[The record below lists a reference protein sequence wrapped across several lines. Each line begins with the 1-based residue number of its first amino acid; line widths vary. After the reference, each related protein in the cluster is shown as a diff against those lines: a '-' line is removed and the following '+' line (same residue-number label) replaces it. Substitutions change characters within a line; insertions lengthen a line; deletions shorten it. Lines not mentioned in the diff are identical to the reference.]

1 MSAIAEV
8 SAIKYAVTE
17 SDIEALGQR
26 YSDLKKCDEKNY
38 EVVKAAANDAKSVRI
53 GIEKRRLEL
62 NADAQQHIKNVNS
75 VAKVL
80 TAKVQPIE
88 NRLLLLKQEV
98 DDQRAADKLAKEQ
111 AELKKLHDEYVAEQ
125 AAEKARQQK
134 IKDEE
139 AAKLKAEQDRLAA
152 DRAKLEADR
161 KNAEEAQAAA
171 RQKLDDERRKLD
183 AEKAAMAA
191 KQAEADRTER
201 ERLAKIKQ
209 EADAKAKADQER
221 IATEEAAAR
230 LEALKPD
237 AEKLKAFAAT
247 LMALTWPMVESEEA
261 DSVMLVA
268 ANKVDSAIELLS
280 SFAS

>member
-8 SAIKYAVTE
+8 PAIKYAVTE
-17 SDIEALGQR
+17 ADIESLGKR
-26 YSDLKKCDEKNY
+26 HAILTKCDESNY
-38 EVVKAAANDAKSVRI
+38 ERVKAGANEMKSIRI
-53 GIEKRRLEL
+53 AIEKRRLEL